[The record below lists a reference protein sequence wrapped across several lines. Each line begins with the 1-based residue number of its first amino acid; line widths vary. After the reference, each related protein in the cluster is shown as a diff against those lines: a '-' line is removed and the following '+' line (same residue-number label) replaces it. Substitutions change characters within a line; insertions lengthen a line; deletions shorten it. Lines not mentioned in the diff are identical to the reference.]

1 MGGTVVDVPA
11 KVHSLPA
18 FESSLKMESEMLV
31 QCSVSWHGA
40 A

>member
-1 MGGTVVDVPA
+1 MGGAVVDVPA

-18 FESSLKMESEMLV
+18 FESALKMESEMLV
-31 QCSVSWHGA
+31 QCSVSWQGA

>member
-1 MGGTVVDVPA
+1 MGGAVVDVPA

-18 FESSLKMESEMLV
+18 FESALKMKSKMLV